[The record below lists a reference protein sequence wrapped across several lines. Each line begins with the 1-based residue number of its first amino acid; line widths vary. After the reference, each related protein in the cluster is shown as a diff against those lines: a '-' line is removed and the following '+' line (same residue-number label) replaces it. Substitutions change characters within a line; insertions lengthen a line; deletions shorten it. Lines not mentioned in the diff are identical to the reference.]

1 MGIIVT
7 SSSFRSPWSYE
18 RNTFVQLE
26 GVLRQFETQILT
38 FDDESFR
45 VDDEKK
51 TSFDVKHLHPKTNI
65 KEESTTSDKF
75 LAK

>member
-1 MGIIVT
+1 L
-7 SSSFRSPWSYE
+7 P
-18 RNTFVQLE
+18 
-26 GVLRQFETQILT
+26 